1 MRFRDSRVPPTLAHA
16 VRSIPLALL
25 ALVVLSAFSTAA
37 AQTDAPVPEDA
48 DAILDRMVEN
58 LRGGGQRATLEM
70 TVERDDDVRSYVL
83 EIVSDGA
90 ERSLTRVVEPPRD
103 AGQAFLV
110 DGSELFV
117 YSPRLGRVLRLPPSG
132 RSDGFLG
139 SDLSYDDL
147 AGDEVRDDYTAEVL
161 ERDEAQ
167 VVLSLVP
174 QPRAPTPYGEL
185 RFTATLPDLAP
196 RELVYFD
203 QRGTAVKRLTLSDFR
218 EVDGRVVPTRFE
230 VVDLT
235 EGGGRTV
242 ATWTDVEFGV
252 EPPDACFT
260 QQALERGCDF

>member
-1 MRFRDSRVPPTLAHA
+1 MRPSSVLAPSARVLLGL
-16 VRSIPLALL
+16 LALL
-25 ALVVLSAFSTAA
+25 ALAVATVASA
-37 AQTDAPVPEDA
+37 QDDAPIPEGA
-48 DAILDRMVEN
+48 DAILDRMVDN

-70 TVERDDDVRSYVL
+70 TVERDDEVRSYRL
-83 EIVSDGA
+83 EIIFDGA

-117 YSPRLGRVLRLPPSG
+117 YAPRLGRVLRLPPSG

-147 AGDEVRDDYTAEVL
+147 AGDEVRDDYDADVI
-161 ERDEAQ
+161 ERDDEH

-174 QPRAPTPYGEL
+174 RPRAPTPYGEL

-196 RELVYFD
+196 RELTYFD
-203 QRGTAVKRLTLSDFR
+203 QRGNAVKRLTLSDFR
-218 EVDGRVVPTRFE
+218 EVDGRTIPTRFE

-242 ATWTDVEFGV
+242 ATWTEVDFGV
-252 EPPDACFT
+252 DPPDACFT

>member
-1 MRFRDSRVPPTLAHA
+1 MRPRSVLAPSA
-16 VRSIPLALL
+16 RALLGLLALL
-25 ALVVLSAFSTAA
+25 ALALATVASA
-37 AQTDAPVPEDA
+37 QDEAPVPEDA
-48 DAILDRMVEN
+48 DAILDRMVDN

-70 TVERDDDVRSYVL
+70 TVERGDEVRFYRL
-83 EIVSDGA
+83 EIISDGA

-110 DGSELFV
+110 DGPELFV
-117 YSPRLGRVLRLPPSG
+117 YAPRLGRVLRLPPSG

-147 AGDEVRDDYTAEVL
+147 AGDEVRDDYDAEVI
-161 ERDEAQ
+161 ERDDER

-174 QPRAPTPYGEL
+174 RPRAPTPYGEL

-196 RELVYFD
+196 RELTYFD
-203 QRGTAVKRLTLSDFR
+203 QRGNAVKRLTLADFR
-218 EVDGRVVPTRFE
+218 EVDGRTIPTRFE

-242 ATWTDVEFGV
+242 ATWTEVDFGV
-252 EPPDACFT
+252 DPPDACFT

>member
-1 MRFRDSRVPPTLAHA
+1 MRPSSVLAPSARVLLGL
-16 VRSIPLALL
+16 LALL
-25 ALVVLSAFSTAA
+25 ALAVATVASA
-37 AQTDAPVPEDA
+37 QDDAPIPEGA
-48 DAILDRMVEN
+48 DAILDRMVDN

-70 TVERDDDVRSYVL
+70 TVERDDEVRSYRL
-83 EIVSDGA
+83 EIISDGA

-117 YSPRLGRVLRLPPSG
+117 YAPRLGRVLRLPPSG

-147 AGDEVRDDYTAEVL
+147 AGDEVRDDYDADVI
-161 ERDEAQ
+161 ERDDEH

-174 QPRAPTPYGEL
+174 RPRAPTPYGEL

-196 RELVYFD
+196 RELTYFD
-203 QRGTAVKRLTLSDFR
+203 QRGNAVKRLTLSDFR
-218 EVDGRVVPTRFE
+218 EVDGRTIPTRFE

-242 ATWTDVEFGV
+242 ATWTEVDFGV
-252 EPPDACFT
+252 DPPDACFT

>member
-1 MRFRDSRVPPTLAHA
+1 MLPGTHRAAFVA
-16 VRSIPLALL
+16 ILL
-25 ALVVLSAFSTAA
+25 ASLLLAA
-37 AQTDAPVPEDA
+37 GATDAALAQNEAPVPDDA

-70 TVERDDDVRSYVL
+70 TVERGDEVRSYLL

-90 ERSLTRVVEPPRD
+90 ERSLTRVVEPPRE

-139 SDLSYDDL
+139 SDLSYGDL
-147 AGDEVRDDYTAEVL
+147 AGDEVRDDYTARVL
-161 ERDEAQ
+161 ERDGER

-174 QPRAPTPYGEL
+174 EPRAPTPYGEL
-185 RFTATLPDLAP
+185 RFAASLPDLAP
-196 RELVYFD
+196 REIVFFD
-203 QRGTAVKRLTLSDFR
+203 QRGNAVKRLGLSDFR

-230 VVDLT
+230 VEDLT

-242 ATWTDVEFGV
+242 ATWTQVEYGV
-252 EPPDACFT
+252 DPPDVCFT
-260 QQALERGCDF
+260 QQALERGCAF

>member
-1 MRFRDSRVPPTLAHA
+1 MRPRSVPAPSARALLGL
-16 VRSIPLALL
+16 LALL
-25 ALVVLSAFSTAA
+25 ALVLVTVASA
-37 AQTDAPVPEDA
+37 QDPAPIPEDA
-48 DAILDRMVEN
+48 DAILDRMVDN

-70 TVERDDDVRSYVL
+70 TVERDDEVRSYLL

-117 YSPRLGRVLRLPPSG
+117 YAPRLGRVLRLPPSG

-147 AGDEVRDDYTAEVL
+147 AGDEVRDDYDAEVL
-161 ERDEAQ
+161 ERDDER

-174 QPRAPTPYGEL
+174 RPRAPTPYGEL
-185 RFTATLPDLAP
+185 RFSATLPDLAP
-196 RELVYFD
+196 RELTYFD
-203 QRGTAVKRLTLSDFR
+203 QRGNAVKRLTLSDFR
-218 EVDGRVVPTRFE
+218 EVDGRTIPTRFE

-242 ATWTDVEFGV
+242 ATWTEVEFGV